1 MWVGTRTSI
10 QKMPNQS
17 ECFRWWFVK
26 TLNFEPWIHLSRKFN
41 FLGRISCIQI
51 RLRLKIMVEASSCFN
66 LISTKKGER
75 VTRKQEFASLTN
87 FLLNFKWSLKF
98 FQTASLTCVIL
109 GLGILIQKL
118 TMFVKSLRLLER
130 FQCLNCLNYNESDP
144 NSPDKDPLVSPIEC
158 GRGEEAFALTA
169 NQLLTRADK
178 QTLFM
183 NQVLMIFFLIK
194 TEWIDW

>member
-1 MWVGTRTSI
+1 MMILYHSCNRKAAAWVKFIQFHQKKRKKENNWTKMWVGTRTSI

-41 FLGRISCIQI
+41 FLGRISFIQI

-98 FQTASLTCVIL
+98 FQTASLTCVRYF
-109 GLGILIQKL
+109 GFGYFDTKAYNVCKKFATTRKVSMFKL
-118 TMFVKSLRLLER
+118 FKLQWVRSKFSRQR
-130 FQCLNCLNYNESDP
+130 S
-144 NSPDKDPLVSPIEC
+144 VS
-158 GRGEEAFALTA
+158 
-169 NQLLTRADK
+169 
-178 QTLFM
+178 
-183 NQVLMIFFLIK
+183 
-194 TEWIDW
+194 